1 MKARHVIMK
10 RVFVKRRGEQKKT
23 QTDDRFTLEQNHVYM
38 YMCVHNYCTQLLYTK
53 FGKEVVEGVYSI
65 LLHSISNT

>member
-23 QTDDRFTLEQNHVYM
+23 QTDDRFTLEQNHVH
-38 YMCVHNYCTQLLYTK
+38 VHVCTQLLYTK
-53 FGKEVVEGVYSI
+53 FSKEVVHVEGIYSI
-65 LLHSISNT
+65 LLHSISKT